1 MREEPLGKFLSLRL
15 DLQQFYLLQITSTNR
30 SISIVYL
37 RAQLGIAT
45 LQMLARELL
54 ALFYHSKAIYSSRYC
69 IWTVRKI
76 LLSRTGKRNIK
87 AIYFLRY

>member
-1 MREEPLGKFLSLRL
+1 MREEALGKFLSQRL

-45 LQMLARELL
+45 LQMLASFLL
-54 ALFYHSKAIYSSRYC
+54 FSI
-69 IWTVRKI
+69 I
-76 LLSRTGKRNIK
+76 LKPFSLLVIVSGP
-87 AIYFLRY
+87 

>member
-1 MREEPLGKFLSLRL
+1 MREEPLGKFLGKRL

-45 LQMLARELL
+45 LQMLASFLL
-54 ALFYHSKAIYSSRYC
+54 FSI
-69 IWTVRKI
+69 I
-76 LLSRTGKRNIK
+76 LKPFSLLVIVSGP
-87 AIYFLRY
+87 